1 MSRAENLTHECEDN
15 VTNWHNKNRK
25 RAFDRFHTSLVQY
38 VLIRFGGK
46 DFAKKLT
53 LQVQLCEQPNFQCFP
68 NELSRLCYDVIG
80 KIKND

>member
-46 DFAKKLT
+46 DFAKKLI
-53 LQVQLCEQPNFQCFP
+53 LQV
-68 NELSRLCYDVIG
+68 
-80 KIKND
+80 

>member
-1 MSRAENLTHECEDN
+1 MVLLIESSFITKAAMSRAENLTHEYEDN

-53 LQVQLCEQPNFQCFP
+53 LQV
-68 NELSRLCYDVIG
+68 
-80 KIKND
+80 